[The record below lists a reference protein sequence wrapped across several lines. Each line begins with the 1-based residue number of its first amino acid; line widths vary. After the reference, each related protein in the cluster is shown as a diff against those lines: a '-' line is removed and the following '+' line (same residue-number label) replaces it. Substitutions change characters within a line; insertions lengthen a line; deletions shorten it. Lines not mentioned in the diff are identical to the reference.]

1 MEIQFEKQPDSS
13 ARLTISLAKE
23 DYQTDYQSKIKD
35 YSKKAHLKGFRPGKV
50 PPALVERMYGQ
61 ALLSDAINAVLN
73 KSIDAYIKENDIQIL
88 GDLIGDPLESDE
100 EDIAERK
107 LKFSFQMA
115 LRPEFTYPDLNTI
128 DLTFPE
134 IAVDDAKVQEYIKDL
149 RKRFGK
155 MVPAQ
160 EIKEGDLIKG
170 TLSSEDGSF
179 STESSFPFS
188 RIKDGYQSQ
197 FLGKTVG
204 DKISF
209 PIEEAFEAE
218 EIKYVTN
225 TYKDKEQTQ
234 NFAGL
239 YSLVISEVTTQEM
252 AEMDPGFYEKVTG
265 GEVNTEEEFLEKIR
279 EMFRN
284 TYYSES
290 EVYFEMLLDKY
301 LLENTPMVLSE
312 EIIGK
317 LIQNR
322 NNKLTEEELVK
333 FVPSYL
339 RSMRSSLIRQKIAD
353 DFKIGLSEDDLLAA
367 ARKKIKVD
375 FEQMG
380 YGNFGDDFIDRYAQM
395 FLADKERNNREQ
407 MAEKALAAKI
417 CQLVLEKGKIVRK
430 SVSIEEFNKLVEE
443 LN

>member
-13 ARLTISLAKE
+13 ARLIISLAKE
-23 DYQTDYQSKIKD
+23 DYQNDYQSKIKD
-35 YSKKAHLKGFRPGKV
+35 YSKKAHIKGFRPGKV
-50 PPALVERMYGQ
+50 PPALVERLYGQ
-61 ALLSDAINAVLN
+61 ALMSDAINAVLN
-73 KSIDAYIKENDIQIL
+73 KTIDSYIKEHDIQIL
-88 GDLIGDPLESDE
+88 GDLIGDPLESDGE
-100 EDIAERK
+100 GADNSQ

-115 LRPEFTYPDLNTI
+115 LRPEFTYPDLNSI
-128 DLTFPE
+128 DLSFPE
-134 IAVDDAKVQEYIKDL
+134 IEVDEAKVQEYIKDL

-155 MVPAQ
+155 MVPGQ

-170 TLSSEDGSF
+170 MLSSEDGNF

-188 RIKDGYQSQ
+188 RIKEGCQSQ
-197 FLGKTVG
+197 FLGKKVG
-204 DKISF
+204 DKITF
-209 PIEEAFEAE
+209 PIEEAFDAE

-225 TYKDKEQTQ
+225 TYKDKENAQSFSGMFS
-234 NFAGL
+234 FA
-239 YSLVISEVTTQEM
+239 ITEVTTQEL
-252 AEMDPGFYEKVTG
+252 ADMDSEFFQKVTG
-265 GEVNTEEEFLEKIR
+265 NEASTEEEFMEKIR

-284 TYYSES
+284 TYYAES
-290 EVYFEMLLDKY
+290 EVYFEMILDKY

-317 LIQNR
+317 LIRNR
-322 NNKLTEEELVK
+322 SSKLTEEELAK

-339 RSMRSSLIRQKIAD
+339 RSMRASLIRQKIAD
-353 DFKIGLSEDDLLAA
+353 DFKINLTEDDLMQA
-367 ARKKIKVD
+367 ARKKIKID

-380 YGNFGDDFIDRYAQM
+380 YGSLGDDFIDRYAQM
-395 FLADKERNNREQ
+395 FLADKERNNRDQ